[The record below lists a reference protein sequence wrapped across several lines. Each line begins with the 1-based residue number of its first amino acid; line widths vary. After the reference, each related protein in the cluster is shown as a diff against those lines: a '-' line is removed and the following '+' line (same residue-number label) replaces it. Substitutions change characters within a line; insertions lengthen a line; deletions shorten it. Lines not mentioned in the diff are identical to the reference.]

1 MVVDIQLGTSNCSFF
16 SQLAICNFATIRNF
30 MIFYICDTLLSQGDI
45 MKDTANHRR
54 EKILE
59 KLHKEGS
66 VNSASLAKEFQVTM
80 ETIRK
85 DLHQLAQDKLLIKD
99 FGGARLAHNI
109 LEKPWQQRAS
119 DLDKKQLIAKYA
131 LQFLEGKQ
139 ILLLDSGTSC
149 LEVAHLLND
158 YPSMDIVTTS
168 VTAFLALDG
177 AHHQVFLTGGRKREK
192 SQSVVGNWSTQ
203 FLQSISAD
211 ICFLGTSGL
220 LNHNGPTSH
229 SYHELDV
236 KKAMIQQSSQIYVLA
251 DSSKFQDTGFHTICD
266 WSEIT
271 GLITDSDIPYT
282 IYEQLI
288 KKVPIYIVEEDNL

>member
-1 MVVDIQLGTSNCSFF
+1 
-16 SQLAICNFATIRNF
+16 
-30 MIFYICDTLLSQGDI
+30 
-45 MKDTANHRR
+45 MKDTASNRR
-54 EKILE
+54 GKILQ

-66 VNSASLAKEFQVTM
+66 VNSAALAKEFNVTM

-85 DLHQLAQDKLLIKD
+85 DLHALAQQKLIIKD
-99 FGGARLAHNI
+99 FGGARLAHI
-109 LEKPWQQRAS
+109 TMEKQWEHRVN
-119 DLDKKQLIAKYA
+119 DTDRKQVIAKYA

-149 LEVAHLLND
+149 LEVAHLLNEL
-158 YPSMDIVTTS
+158 PTMDIVTTS
-168 VTAFLALDG
+168 VTAFLSLDG
-177 AHHQVFLTGGRKREK
+177 SHHQVFLTGGRKREK
-192 SQSVVGNWSTQ
+192 SQSVVGNWSMQ
-203 FLQSISAD
+203 FLESISAD
-211 ICFLGTSGL
+211 VCFLGTSGL

-236 KKAMIQQSSQIYVLA
+236 KKAMVKHSTRVYVLA

-271 GLITDSDIPYT
+271 GLITDSDIPYA
-282 IYEQLI
+282 IYEELS